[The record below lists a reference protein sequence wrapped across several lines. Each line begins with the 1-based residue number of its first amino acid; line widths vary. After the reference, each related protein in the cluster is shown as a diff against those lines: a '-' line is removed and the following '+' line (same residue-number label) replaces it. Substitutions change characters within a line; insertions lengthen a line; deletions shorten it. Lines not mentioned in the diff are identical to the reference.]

1 MLREL
6 EESGNW
12 AAVRFVLET
21 RAQALEQTENPSTA
35 SYLQG
40 LHSRLSHSG
49 SPRARLGVR
58 QSRSAGSPLEYR
70 AGQSVLRLR
79 P

>member
-40 LHSRLSHSG
+40 LHSQIKQAEAHERVSG
-49 SPRARLGVR
+49 
-58 QSRSAGSPLEYR
+58 AGSLVVPDT
-70 AGQSVLRLR
+70 